1 MPGLAVTW
9 HCNCFDLS
17 ISKAIPNSLNY
28 NMKYNDFQ
36 TIAEMCAHQAEV
48 RPDDI
53 AFISDDINR
62 TFLQLNIS
70 GNRIAHGLAAAG
82 VKPESRVAILAKDTI
97 AHYEILFGCAKMK
110 AVLVDLNWRLA
121 PSELL
126 YILSDAETEV
136 LFVSQEFFLV
146 VESLASQLPG
156 VRTIV
161 ALDGEHPTWPS
172 YQDWKDSQT
181 DSPLDLEYSANDVAV
196 QMYSSGTTGRPKG
209 VQLANYSFFRLMQ
222 GMRAAGD
229 NWMDL
234 NQDDVL
240 LLSLPQ
246 FHIGGLWWAIQGYAV
261 GATGVIVDTFVA
273 WQALQLIERH
283 KVSKAVLV
291 PAMIQLILTEP
302 NCPQTDFSSLQ
313 AIVYGGSP
321 IAPALLRKAI
331 ETFGCDFFQIY
342 GLTETGNTA
351 VCLRPADHFP
361 IDSPRLKA
369 AGKPYAGVEIK
380 IIDNKKRT
388 LPAMRSGEICIKSP
402 ANMLGYWKNESATV
416 QTLVDGWLHTG
427 DVGYMDQDGYVY
439 VCDRI
444 KDMIIYAGENLFP
457 AEIEAVLSEHEAV
470 AEVAV
475 IGIPD
480 EKWGE
485 VVKAFVVPRPG
496 SEIKQRELIDFARSR
511 IADFKVPKSISFVD
525 ALPRNPSGKI
535 LKRVLRAPF
544 WQDQDRQ
551 VS

>member
-1 MPGLAVTW
+1 MKS
-9 HCNCFDLS
+9 S
-17 ISKAIPNSLNY
+17 INSSE
-28 NMKYNDFQ
+28 FQ
-36 TIAEMCAHQAEV
+36 TLAEMCSHQAQA
-48 RPDDI
+48 RPNAV
-53 AFISDDINR
+53 AFLANNHPH
-62 TFLQLNIS
+62 TFLQLELGSNQV
-70 GNRIAHGLAAAG
+70 GHGLTEAG
-82 VKPESRVAILAKDTI
+82 VKSGSRVAIFGKDSV
-97 AHYEILFGCAKMK
+97 AHYEILFGCAKIK

-121 PSELL
+121 PPEIL
-126 YILSDAETEV
+126 YILNDAETEV
-136 LFVSQEFFLV
+136 LFVAQAFFPLV
-146 VESLASQLPG
+146 EAMVSQLTS

-161 ALDGEHPTWPS
+161 ALDGEHPDWPA
-172 YQDWKDSQT
+172 YEDWKAARPDAQPSC
-181 DSPLDLEYSANDVAV
+181 EYCPDDVAV

-229 NWMDL
+229 PWMEL
-234 NQDDVL
+234 NPADTL

-273 WQALQLIERH
+273 WQALQLIEGH
-283 KVSKAVLV
+283 KVTKAVLV
-291 PAMIQLILTEP
+291 PAMIQLMLEEP
-302 NCPQTDFSSLQ
+302 SCAQTDLSSIKG
-313 AIVYGGSP
+313 IVYGGSP
-321 IAPALLRKAI
+321 ISPPLLRKAM

-380 IIDNKKRT
+380 IIDGQGRI
-388 LPAMRSGEICIKSP
+388 LPPMRSGEICIKSP
-402 ANMLGYWKNESATV
+402 SNMLGYWKNESATA
-416 QTLVDGWLHTG
+416 QTLVGGWVHTG
-427 DVGYMDQDGYVY
+427 DVGYKDQDGYVY

-485 VVKAFVVPRPG
+485 VVKAFVVPRQG
-496 SEIKQRELIDFARSR
+496 GEIKQRELIDFARSR
-511 IADFKVPKSISFVD
+511 IADFKVPKSITFVD
-525 ALPRNPSGKI
+525 ALPRNPSGKV

>member
-1 MPGLAVTW
+1 LAQQLPTLSAV
-9 HCNCFDLS
+9 S
-17 ISKAIPNSLNY
+17 ISLTDKPIKIMLYTQKPNA
-28 NMKYNDFQ
+28 FQ
-36 TIAEMCAHQAEV
+36 TLAEMCSQQAQL
-48 RPDDI
+48 RPDAI
-53 AFISDDINR
+53 AFIADDDR
-62 TFLQLNIS
+62 QTFSQLNLS
-70 GNRIAHGLAAAG
+70 SNQVGHGLTAAD
-82 VKPESRVAILAKDTI
+82 VKTGSRVAILGKDTV
-97 AHYEILFGCAKMK
+97 AHYEILFGCAKIK

-121 PSELL
+121 APELL
-126 YILSDAETEV
+126 YILNDAETEI
-136 LFVSQEFFLV
+136 LFVGQEFFPV
-146 VESLASQLPG
+146 VESLLSELTSI
-156 VRTIV
+156 RTLI
-161 ALDGEHPTWPS
+161 ALDGSHPSWQA
-172 YQDWKDSQT
+172 YEEWKSLQPNT
-181 DSPLDLEYSANDVAV
+181 QPAFEYSAEDVAV

-222 GMRAAGD
+222 GILASGD
-229 NWMDL
+229 PWMSL
-234 NQDDVL
+234 NPADVL

-261 GATGVIVDTFVA
+261 GACGVIVDTFVA

-291 PAMIQLILTEP
+291 PSMIQLILAEP
-302 NCPQTDFSSLQ
+302 ECEKTDFSSFKGL
-313 AIVYGGSP
+313 VYGGSP
-321 IAPALLRKAI
+321 IAPTLLRKAM

-342 GLTETGNTA
+342 GLTETGNCA
-351 VCLRPADHFP
+351 VCLRPADHYP
-361 IDSPRLKA
+361 IESPRLKA
-369 AGKPYAGVEIK
+369 AGRPYPGVEIK
-380 IIDNKKRT
+380 IIDGKNRT
-388 LPAMRSGEICIKSP
+388 LPATRSGEICIKSP
-402 ANMLGYWKNESATV
+402 ANMLGYWKNEAATA

-427 DVGYMDQDGYVY
+427 DVGYMDEEGYVY

-480 EKWGE
+480 ENWGE
-485 VVKAFVVPRPG
+485 VVKAFVVPRKG
-496 SEIKQRELIDFARSR
+496 CEIKQRELIDFARSR

-525 ALPRNPSGKI
+525 ALPRNPSGKV

>member
-1 MPGLAVTW
+1 
-9 HCNCFDLS
+9 
-17 ISKAIPNSLNY
+17 
-28 NMKYNDFQ
+28 MKTYMKSNEFQ
-36 TIAEMCAHQAEV
+36 TLAEMCIQQAQA
-48 RPDDI
+48 RPDAV
-53 AFISDDINR
+53 AFLAGDNQR
-62 TFLQLNIS
+62 TFRQLDLSSNQV
-70 GNRIAHGLAAAG
+70 GHGLTAAG
-82 VKPESRVAILAKDTI
+82 VKSGSRVAILGKDTV
-97 AHYEILFGCAKMK
+97 AHYEILFGCAKIK

-121 PSELL
+121 PPELL
-126 YILSDAETEV
+126 YILNESDTEV
-136 LFVSQEFFLV
+136 LFVARDFFPV
-146 VESLASQLPG
+146 AESLASQLPR

-161 ALDGEHPTWPS
+161 ALDGAHREWPS
-172 YQDWKDSQT
+172 YEAWKTAQADTQ
-181 DSPLDLEYSANDVAV
+181 PAFEYRPDDVAV

-209 VQLANYSFFRLMQ
+209 VQLANYSFFRLME

-229 NWMDL
+229 SWMSL
-234 NQDDVL
+234 NPADTL

-273 WQALQLIERH
+273 WQALQLIEQH
-283 KVSKAVLV
+283 HVSKAVLV
-291 PAMIQLILTEP
+291 PAMIQLMLEEP
-302 NCPQTDFSSLQ
+302 NCAQTDLSSIEG
-313 AIVYGGSP
+313 IVYGGSP
-321 IAPALLRKAI
+321 ISPPLLRKAM

-342 GLTETGNTA
+342 GLTETGNMA
-351 VCLRPADHFP
+351 VCLRPADHYP
-361 IDSPRLKA
+361 LDTPRLKA
-369 AGKPYAGVEIK
+369 AGRPLPGVEIK
-380 IIDNKKRT
+380 IVDGQNRS
-388 LPAMRSGEICIKSP
+388 LPAMRNGEICIKSP
-402 ANMLGYWKNESATV
+402 SNMLGYWKNESATA
-416 QTLVDGWLHTG
+416 QTLNGGWVNTG

-485 VVKAFVVPRPG
+485 VVKAFVVPRQG
-496 SEIKQRELIDFARSR
+496 GEIKQRELIDFARSR
-511 IADFKVPKSISFVD
+511 IADFKVPKSITFVD
-525 ALPRNPSGKI
+525 ALPRNPSGKV

>member
-1 MPGLAVTW
+1 
-9 HCNCFDLS
+9 
-17 ISKAIPNSLNY
+17 
-28 NMKYNDFQ
+28 MKSSEFQ
-36 TIAEMCAHQAEV
+36 TLAEMCIHQAIA
-48 RPDDI
+48 RPDAI
-53 AFISDDINR
+53 AFLSNNEPH
-62 TFLQLNIS
+62 TFLDLNIS
-70 GNRIAHGLAAAG
+70 GNKVGHGLTAAG
-82 VKPESRVAILAKDTI
+82 VKPGSRVAMLGKDTV
-97 AHYEILFGCAKMK
+97 AHYEILFGCAKIK
-110 AVLVDLNWRLA
+110 AVSVDLNWRLA
-121 PSELL
+121 PLELL
-126 YILSDAETEV
+126 YILNDSETEV
-136 LFVSQEFFLV
+136 LFVTQAFFPV
-146 VESLASQLPG
+146 VESLVSQLTT

-161 ALDGEHPTWPS
+161 AMDGTHPEWPA
-172 YQDWKDSQT
+172 YEDWKAIQSDSQ
-181 DSPLDLEYSANDVAV
+181 PAFEYNPEDVVV

-222 GMRAAGD
+222 GMRTAGD
-229 NWMDL
+229 YWMNL

-291 PAMIQLILTEP
+291 PAMIQLMLEESG
-302 NCPQTDFSSLQ
+302 CAKTDFSSLQ

-321 IAPALLRKAI
+321 IAPALLRKAMA
-331 ETFGCDFFQIY
+331 TFGCDFFQIY

-380 IIDNKKRT
+380 IIDGKNRI
-388 LPAMRSGEICIKSP
+388 LPPMRSGEICIKSP
-402 ANMLGYWKNESATV
+402 SNMLGYWKNEPATA
-416 QTLVDGWLHTG
+416 QTLVDGWIHTG
-427 DVGYMDQDGYVY
+427 DVGYLDQEGYVY

-475 IGIPD
+475 IGVPD

-485 VVKAFVVPRPG
+485 VVKAFVVPRQG
-496 SEIKQRELIDFARSR
+496 GEVKQRELIDFARSR
-511 IADFKVPKSISFVD
+511 IADFKVPKSITFVD
-525 ALPRNPSGKI
+525 ALPRNPSGKV

>member
-1 MPGLAVTW
+1 M
-9 HCNCFDLS
+9 
-17 ISKAIPNSLNY
+17 KATE
-28 NMKYNDFQ
+28 FQ
-36 TIAEMCAHQAEV
+36 TLADMCIEQANL
-48 RPDDI
+48 RPDAI
-53 AFISDDINR
+53 AFLSGNESR
-62 TFLQLNIS
+62 TFLQLDLSSNQV
-70 GNRIAHGLAAAG
+70 GHGL
-82 VKPESRVAILAKDTI
+82 VKSQVTPGSRVAILGKDTI
-97 AHYEILFGCAKMK
+97 AHYEILFGCAKIK
-110 AVLVDLNWRLA
+110 AVLVDLNWRLVA
-121 PSELL
+121 PEIL
-126 YILSDAETEV
+126 YILNHSETET
-136 LFVSQEFFLV
+136 LFVAQEFFPL
-146 VESLASQLPG
+146 VESLASELTT
-156 VRTIV
+156 VRTII
-161 ALDGEHPTWPS
+161 ALDGEHTHWFS
-172 YQDWKDSQT
+172 YQTWKSEQA
-181 DSPLDLEYSANDVAV
+181 DSPFTHAYSADDVAV

-229 NWMDL
+229 PWMNL
-234 NQDDVL
+234 NQHDTL

-246 FHIGGLWWAIQGYAV
+246 FHIGGLWWAIQGYAA
-261 GATGVIVDTFVA
+261 GAAGVIVDTFVA
-273 WQALQLIERH
+273 WQALQLIEQH

-291 PAMIQLILTEP
+291 PAMIQLLLAEP
-302 NCPQTDFSSLQ
+302 NCAQTDFSSLQ

-321 IAPALLRKAI
+321 IAPVLLRKAM

-361 IDSPRLKA
+361 IDGPRLKA
-369 AGKPYAGVEIK
+369 AGKPYTGVEIK
-380 IIDNKKRT
+380 IIDSKNRI
-388 LPAMRSGEICIKSP
+388 LPPMRSGEICIKSP
-402 ANMLGYWKNESATV
+402 GNMLGYWKNESATA
-416 QTLVDGWLHTG
+416 QTLVDGWIYTG

-480 EKWGE
+480 EQWGE
-485 VVKAFVVPRPG
+485 VVKAFVVPRQAG
-496 SEIKQRELIDFARSR
+496 EIKQRELIDFARTR
-511 IADFKVPKSISFVD
+511 IADFKVPKSITFVD
-525 ALPRNPSGKI
+525 ALPRNPSGKV

>member
-1 MPGLAVTW
+1 MK
-9 HCNCFDLS
+9 S
-17 ISKAIPNSLNY
+17 
-28 NMKYNDFQ
+28 NMNTHEFQ
-36 TIAEMCAHQAEV
+36 TLADMCIHQAQV
-48 RPDDI
+48 RPDAV
-53 AFISDDINR
+53 AFLSGDNRR
-62 TFLQLNIS
+62 TFLQLDLSSNQVS
-70 GNRIAHGLAAAG
+70 HGLSTAG
-82 VKPESRVAILAKDTI
+82 VKPGARVAILGKDAI
-97 AHYEILFGCAKMK
+97 AHYEILFGCAKAK
-110 AVLVDLNWRLA
+110 AVLVDLNWRLVS
-121 PSELL
+121 PEIL
-126 YILSDAETEV
+126 YILNDSETEV
-136 LFVSQEFFLV
+136 LFVTQEFFPL
-146 VESLASQLPG
+146 VESLLSQLAG

-161 ALDGEHPTWPS
+161 ALDAAHPDWPA
-172 YQDWKDSQT
+172 YEDWKAAQPET
-181 DSPLDLEYSANDVAV
+181 RPAFEYNPDDVAV
-196 QMYSSGTTGRPKG
+196 QMYSSGTTGLPKG
-209 VQLANYSFFRLMQ
+209 VQLAHYSFFRLMQ

-229 NWMDL
+229 QWMDL
-234 NQDDVL
+234 NQHDTL

-261 GATGVIVDTFVA
+261 GAAGVIVDTFVA
-273 WQALQLIERH
+273 WQALQLIEQH

-291 PAMIQLILTEP
+291 PAMIQLILAEP
-302 NCPQTDFSSLQ
+302 NCAQTDFSSLQ

-321 IAPALLRKAI
+321 IAPALLRKAM

-361 IDSPRLKA
+361 IDGPRLKA

-380 IIDNKKRT
+380 IIDSKNRI
-388 LPAMRSGEICIKSP
+388 LPAQRSGEICIKSP
-402 ANMLGYWKNESATV
+402 SNMLGYWNNESATD
-416 QTLVDGWLHTG
+416 QTLVDGWVHTG
-427 DVGYMDQDGYVY
+427 DVGYMDEEGYVY

-485 VVKAFVVPRPG
+485 VVKAFVVRRQG
-496 SEIKQRELIDFARSR
+496 GEIKQRELINFARSR
-511 IADFKVPKSISFVD
+511 IADFKVPKSITFVD
-525 ALPRNPSGKI
+525 ALPRNPSGKV

>member
-1 MPGLAVTW
+1 M
-9 HCNCFDLS
+9 
-17 ISKAIPNSLNY
+17 NSCA
-28 NMKYNDFQ
+28 FQ
-36 TIAEMCAHQAEV
+36 TLAEMCIQQAAV
-48 RPDDI
+48 RPDGV
-53 AFISDDINR
+53 AF
-62 TFLQLNIS
+62 LS
-70 GNRIAHGLAAAG
+70 GNNRSTFQQLDLNSSQVGNGLTAAG
-82 VKPESRVAILAKDTI
+82 VKPGSRVAILGKDTV
-97 AHYEILFGCAKMK
+97 AHYEILFGCAKIK

-121 PSELL
+121 PPE
-126 YILSDAETEV
+126 ILFILNDSETEV
-136 LFVSQEFFLV
+136 LFVAQEFFPVVDSLV
-146 VESLASQLPG
+146 SQLAT
-156 VRTIV
+156 VQKIV
-161 ALDGEHPTWPS
+161 ALDGAHPNWDS
-172 YQDWKDSQT
+172 YEDWKT
-181 DSPLDLEYSANDVAV
+181 ASPTTQPACEYSADDVAV

-222 GMRAAGD
+222 GMQAAGD
-229 NWMDL
+229 EWMAL
-234 NQDDVL
+234 NPADIL

-283 KVSKAVLV
+283 QITKAVLV
-291 PAMIQLILTEP
+291 PAMIQLMLEEP
-302 NCPQTDFSSLQ
+302 NCAQTVLSSVKG
-313 AIVYGGSP
+313 IVYGGSP
-321 IAPALLRKAI
+321 ISPTLLRKAMQ
-331 ETFGCDFFQIY
+331 TFACEFFQIY
-342 GLTETGNTA
+342 GLTETGNMA

-369 AGKPYAGVEIK
+369 AGHPLPGVEIK
-380 IIDNKKRT
+380 IVDGQGRT
-388 LPAMRSGEICIKSP
+388 LPPMRSGEICIKSP
-402 ANMLGYWKNESATV
+402 SNMLGYWKNESATA
-416 QTLVDGWLHTG
+416 QTLVGSWVHTG
-427 DVGYMDQDGYVY
+427 DVGYKDQDGYVY

-485 VVKAFVVPRPG
+485 VVKAFVVPRQG
-496 SEIKQRELIDFARSR
+496 DVIKQRELIDFARSR
-511 IADFKVPKSISFVD
+511 IADFKVPKSITFVD
-525 ALPRNPSGKI
+525 ALPRNPSGKV